1 MKFTLSMLTLP
12 VMCCF
17 LPIYGCSSGN
27 SVQAGSGAPSITMSP
42 KITSLAV
49 GATQQFTAVVTN
61 ASNVWWYLSLGDPRE
76 GIITSNGLYT
86 APSVPPINDYD
97 GFPGTQGLADVQ
109 VRADGTAPTNNFF
122 GVVVR
127 DSNSF
132 VITAPSVIVGFIK
145 GTASVPLGGT
155 FHFQPY
161 AVGAMDRTYTLQ
173 VNGVTGGSLSAGS
186 IVQDANNAG
195 LYTAP
200 TAMPMTGSTVT
211 ITVKSTADPT
221 KTATATVTLY

>member
-1 MKFTLSMLTLP
+1 MKFTLRMLTFPL
-12 VMCCF
+12 MYCF

-42 KITSLAV
+42 KITSLAE

-61 ASNVWWYLSLGDPRE
+61 ASNVWWYLSDPRE
-76 GIITSNGLYT
+76 GTITANGLYT
-86 APSVPPINDYD
+86 APPVPPTYDYG
-97 GFPGTQGLADVQ
+97 GFPATQGYADVQ
-109 VRADGTAPTNNFF
+109 VRADGTAPSNNFF

-132 VITAPSVIVGFIK
+132 IITAPSVTVGFIK

-155 FHFQPY
+155 FRFQPY
-161 AVGAMDRTYTLQ
+161 AVGAMDHTYTLQ
-173 VNGVTGGSLSAGS
+173 VNGVTGGSLSAGT

-200 TAMPMTGSTVT
+200 TAMPMTGSAVT
-211 ITVKSTADPT
+211 ITVLSNADPT
-221 KTATATVTLY
+221 KTATATVTLL